1 MEGVTL
7 GVPAAGPPGEGV
19 PEDVPLGDA
28 PGEPVG
34 VPVPAPAPEVVGVGE
49 GVGVASGVAPPAV
62 TVGEAVPEG
71 EGVAAGDA
79 PPTVPEGEAVSEEE
93 GEAAGDVPA
102 DPVSEAVPVGVGVA
116 VPEGVRVAATPPLA
130 LVVCVGLLE
139 PEGVGLEVPEGLR
152 TAPFAVAEGE
162 GDTGAAIKEIRRM
175 RWLPVSPT
183 KINAEAESTAKAD
196 GELKDAEVAAP
207 SAHAGRPSP
216 ASVVTVTT
224 PWTVTNLRMRLLVVS
239 ATYTLPEVSRLT
251 VTPLGSLNIALVPVP
266 SKNPEL
272 PFPAKVFTTIPTP
285 VLPDEI
291 LRMRLFRVSA
301 T

>member
-1 MEGVTL
+1 M
-7 GVPAAGPPGEGV
+7 
-19 PEDVPLGDA
+19 
-28 PGEPVG
+28 
-34 VPVPAPAPEVVGVGE
+34 
-49 GVGVASGVAPPAV
+49 
-62 TVGEAVPEG
+62 
-71 EGVAAGDA
+71 
-79 PPTVPEGEAVSEEE
+79 SEEE

-162 GDTGAAIKEIRRM
+162 GDTGAAFKEIRRM

-183 KINAEAESTAKAD
+183 IINAEAESTAKAD

-207 SAHAGRPSP
+207 SAHAGRPFP

-224 PWTVTNLRMRLLVVS
+224 PWTVTNLRMRLLIVS
-239 ATYTLPEVSRLT
+239 AIYTLPAVSR
-251 VTPLGSLNIALVPVP
+251 VTPLGLLNTALVPVP
-266 SKNPEL
+266 SAYPGL
-272 PFPAKVFTTIPTP
+272 PLPAKVFTTIPTP